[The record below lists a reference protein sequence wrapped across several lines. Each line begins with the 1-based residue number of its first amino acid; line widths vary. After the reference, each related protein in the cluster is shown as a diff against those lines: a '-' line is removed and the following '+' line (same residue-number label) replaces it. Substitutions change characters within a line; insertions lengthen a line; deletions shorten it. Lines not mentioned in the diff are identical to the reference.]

1 MNIHDYLIK
10 YTKNI
15 NENDI
20 CNYDMEN
27 FDKFKKFIDNHYTLN
42 HLKNN
47 NYIKYVKV
55 IRQKIVLMGNNNYE
69 ILINKI
75 NKIFNI
81 MNENHL
87 FYNINFN
94 KYLFNIKK
102 IHFLLTKR
110 ENNIEGEI
118 QKFKELYNEYSKNNK
133 IKFQIL
139 HTINI
144 SSRKHTLFNKYKREL
159 LYLISEFNTLEEKY
173 GIDQKLI
180 DIVNSERKLIGK
192 KSEYNVNNLIKK
204 YIKHEDNSN
213 LYYLEN
219 IDIFKLFRIKMN
231 NDICKGE
238 IDGLI
243 LKKENDEYIIEYI
256 IEVKS
261 SIKAT
266 FEDIYKI
273 IGLKNFFL
281 KYTFTHDIHINDI
294 KLNEKSFS
302 KIINEPIHNWLIY
315 ICNDQKNKIDKIDKS
330 HLYFSYILK
339 IIDYDFIKDYYIN
352 NNDNI
357 IKKKFKLIIDNQEY
371 INNLFLLWKNHIYL
385 KQNSSC
391 IYILK

>member
-20 CNYDMEN
+20 NDYNMENYDN
-27 FDKFKKFIDNHYTLN
+27 FKNFIDNHYTLD

-69 ILINKI
+69 LLINKI
-75 NKIFNI
+75 NKIFLI
-81 MNENHL
+81 MDENHL
-87 FYNINFN
+87 FYKINFN

-102 IHFLLTKR
+102 IHFLLKKR
-110 ENNIEGEI
+110 ENSIEGEI
-118 QKFKELYNEYSKNNK
+118 QKFKDLYNEYNNNNK

-144 SSRKHTLFNKYKREL
+144 CNRKYTLFNKYKREL
-159 LYLISEFNTLEEKY
+159 LHLINEFNILEEKY

-180 DIVNSERKLIGK
+180 DIVNTERKLIGK

-204 YIKHEDNSN
+204 YIKQENDNN
-213 LYYLEN
+213 LFYLEN
-219 IDIFKLFRIKMN
+219 VDIFKNFNIKMN
-231 NDICKGE
+231 SDICKGE
-238 IDGLI
+238 IDGII
-243 LKKENDEYIIEYI
+243 LKKENEEYIIQNI

-281 KYTFTHDIHINDI
+281 KYTFTHDIHIHDI

-315 ICNDQKNKIDKIDKS
+315 MCTDQKNKIDKS

-357 IKKKFKLIIDNQEY
+357 IKNKFKLIIDNRDY
-371 INNLFLLWKNHIYL
+371 INNLFALWKSHISL
-385 KQNSSC
+385 KKNSSC